1 MATWGTPTE
10 PNGIEPMRTPPTF
23 SECLQLAFGS
33 MAIVA
38 IVALLSVAAA
48 SVHIRD
54 HIDALTAGDRV
65 CQQVFITGLA
75 IVMAAAT
82 LAWFAILAL

>member
-1 MATWGTPTE
+1 
-10 PNGIEPMRTPPTF
+10 MRTPPTLL
-23 SECLQLAFGS
+23 ECLQLAFGS

-48 SVHIRD
+48 SVQVRH
-54 HIDALTAGDRV
+54 HIDALTAGDKA
-65 CQQVFITGLA
+65 CQQVFIGGLA

-82 LAWFAILAL
+82 LAWLAILAL

>member
-1 MATWGTPTE
+1 
-10 PNGIEPMRTPPTF
+10 MRTPPTF
-23 SECLQLAFGS
+23 FECIQLAFGS

-48 SVHIRD
+48 SVKVRE
-54 HIDALTAGDRV
+54 HIDALTAGDMV
-65 CQQVFITGLA
+65 CQQVFIIGLA
-75 IVMAAAT
+75 IVMAAST